1 MTNSKTNILDK
12 VCYTELVYGRINK
25 KLKTKYTEAEIEKL
39 VIDIITDTN
48 EDEFIKRGKNIYI
61 RDRERN
67 IRITVNSY
75 THRIITADD
84 VTKIA
89 L

>member
-1 MTNSKTNILDK
+1 MMNSKTDILDK
-12 VCYTELVYGRINK
+12 VCYTNLVYGRINK
-25 KLKTKYTEAEIEKL
+25 KLNTKYTEAEIEKL

-48 EDEFIKRGKNIYI
+48 EKEFLKRGKNIYI
-61 RDRERN
+61 TDRERN

-75 THRIITADD
+75 THRIITADA
-84 VTKIA
+84 VTKMA